1 MSVTQMLLWVHSNT
15 PDQTDSQPGSWSAPN
30 QREHIYTPTVGA
42 MASAVPRRHINLN
55 LDFK

>member
-1 MSVTQMLLWVHSNT
+1 MLLWVHSNT